1 VGQTASVLIASAG
14 KNVSRATLTIN
25 PGGASYPLVVN
36 SGF

>member
-1 VGQTASVLIASAG
+1 VLIASVG
-14 KNVSRATLTIN
+14 KNVPGATLTIN